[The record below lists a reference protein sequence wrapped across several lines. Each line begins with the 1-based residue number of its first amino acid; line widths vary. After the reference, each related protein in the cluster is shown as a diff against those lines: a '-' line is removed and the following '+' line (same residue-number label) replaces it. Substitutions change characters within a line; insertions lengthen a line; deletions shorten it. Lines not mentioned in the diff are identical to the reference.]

1 MDMLRQA
8 GVVAR
13 NGFSGESSLVPP
25 RNALSDG
32 EAPLTTSWYRMPLH
46 SIAVTP
52 ELRDCARSNVTPE
65 LRDCQSSYPLPFW
78 LIVHYSYFGPSM
90 QNACIQIRIC
100 KSWQVSW
107 PYGQVT
113 CVVADHSFKLSTV
126 EKAKPNEGTHMI
138 SSCHGEPFFP
148 QTIFDG
154 FREDVTSAHLGDVL
168 TPCPRTSQPNT
179 KPGLEARTQRS
190 VKARNCHVV

>member
-1 MDMLRQA
+1 MITRFSSNFRRYARTQGLR
-8 GVVAR
+8 
-13 NGFSGESSLVPP
+13 
-25 RNALSDG
+25 
-32 EAPLTTSWYRMPLH
+32 

-138 SSCHGEPFFP
+138 SSCHGEPFHRPSLMAFG
-148 QTIFDG
+148 T
-154 FREDVTSAHLGDVL
+154 TSRR
-168 TPCPRTSQPNT
+168 RTLAT
-179 KPGLEARTQRS
+179 F
-190 VKARNCHVV
+190 